1 MEYIIV
7 KASKDDHGQYKVLI
21 NGEVNGVTGS
31 KIILGS
37 SGYIRVEAL
46 KSGLNAKIVNVENTT
61 ITHPMI
67 IELYQVTL

>member
-7 KASKDDHGQYKVLI
+7 KASKDDHGQYKVMI
-21 NGEVNGVTGS
+21 NGEENGVTGS

-37 SGYIRVEAL
+37 SGYISVEAL

-67 IELYQVTL
+67 IELYQVTK